1 MYNYSINLIYRDLKD
16 EKSDTQY
23 RKELLDVF
31 AMSEYTEEII
41 FKQDL
46 LYKEV
51 KEEYKEIIQ
60 LIKETDRLA
69 FIRKFDEYDAFML
82 LFSWE
87 YFYEHH
93 MLIKAILTK
102 PHNKN
107 NVSLCKQNLFEKIK
121 SNNEIKNNI

>member
-1 MYNYSINLIYRDLKD
+1 MYNYSINLIYRNLKD

-46 LYKEV
+46 LFKEV
-51 KEEYKEIIQ
+51 KEEYKEIIE

-69 FIRKFDEYDAFML
+69 LIRKFDEYDAFML

-87 YFYEHH
+87 YFHENHL
-93 MLIKAILTK
+93 LIKAILSK
-102 PHNKN
+102 PVNKT
-107 NVSLCKQNLFEKIK
+107 NVSLCKQNLLNKIK
-121 SNNEIKNNI
+121 SNN